1 MRGMLQRWTVLK
13 DNETVW
19 DIALDA
25 TIALLGAAALTQLI
39 QLIFSTP

>member
-1 MRGMLQRWTVLK
+1 MRGIIQKWIVLK

-25 TIALLGAAALTQLI
+25 TVALLGAAALTQLI
-39 QLIFSTP
+39 QLILSTP

>member
-1 MRGMLQRWTVLK
+1 MRGMIQKWIVLK

-19 DIALDA
+19 DVALDA
-25 TIALLGAAALTQLI
+25 TIALLGAAALTQLV